1 MAGWS
6 PINSDMENTIAS
18 HFAAY
23 LEARRKQ
30 ITEQWIDAVLE
41 SPEILGTNG
50 MTRQELADHLPLL
63 FDDLVEYLRTE
74 AGGTARR
81 RTEKAAFAHGRKRWR
96 QNFELTDL
104 IRELWTI
111 HRITFREVIQTFIGE
126 HPQLAPETA
135 NAQDLISL
143 FFEDSAVSSVNEYV
157 GESKHQSL
165 VSAQSLAEANELLRK
180 IDASRL
186 LFVRT
191 VSHDLGNLLNS
202 LSWLVAISGA
212 EPEESERQRIISV
225 CQRNLNDMGALLHD
239 LTDYSALLAGEVR
252 LEPEKFSLD
261 EFCADLRISLRP
273 VAQANGLT
281 LEVSVGPG
289 IREVVTDR
297 TRLNQILQNLVTNAI
312 KYRNRDLPEGR
323 VSVRFDATDEGH
335 WCCEVADTGVGIGKE
350 QLDLIFEEF
359 QRLAPPELGE
369 EIHVRGLGLAITKRL
384 VQVLEGEITVESQVG
399 VGTRFVIRLPTQ
411 PNSVGDANPEHE

>member
-1 MAGWS
+1 M
-6 PINSDMENTIAS
+6 DNTIAS
-18 HFAAY
+18 HFATY
-23 LEARRKQ
+23 LDTRRK
-30 ITEQWIDAVLE
+30 IIIELWIDAVLK
-41 SPEILGTNG
+41 SPEIHGSNG
-50 MTRQELADHLPLL
+50 MTRQQLSDHLPLL
-63 FDDLVEYLRTE
+63 FDDLVAYLRTD
-74 AGGTARR
+74 ASGTARR
-81 RTEKAAFAHGRKRWR
+81 KTEKAALEHGRNRWR
-96 QNFELTDL
+96 QNYGLADL

-111 HRITFREVIQTFIGE
+111 HRLIFREVIQTFIGE
-126 HPQLAPETA
+126 YPQLA
-135 NAQDLISL
+135 AQAGHAEDLISR
-143 FFEDSAVSSVNEYV
+143 FFEDSAVSSVKEYIS
-157 GESKHQSL
+157 ESERQSL
-165 VSAQSLAEANELLRK
+165 LAAQSLAAANEMLRK

-212 EPEESERQRIISV
+212 EPEEAERRRIISV

-252 LEPEKFSLD
+252 PEPEKFSLD
-261 EFCADLRISLRP
+261 EFCTDLKTSLRP

-281 LEVSVGPG
+281 LEVIVGAG
-289 IREVVTDR
+289 IHEVVTDR

-323 VSVRFDATDEGH
+323 VSVRFDAIDEGH
-335 WCCEVADTGVGIGKE
+335 WCCEVADTGVGIARE

-399 VGTRFVIRLPTQ
+399 IGTQFVIKLPMQ
-411 PNSVGDANPEHE
+411 PKSVDDANPEYQ